1 MRFLIH
7 PIFLIFFIFLILF
20 TVNGDAL
27 AENKDK
33 VQFKDVTLTT
43 SDSHLLLFALL
54 DNNSQEKLEEA
65 LHSGIP
71 MVFTF
76 QVELI
81 HIRKNWA
88 NEELSSVEFVHSL
101 KFDTLKEQYQLQL
114 AEQRNR
120 TMSFPNIAEAMK
132 IMNEINGLKVIEL
145 TKLTPDSSYE
155 LRMKATLYEKTLPMN
170 LHYVIPFISLGN
182 VETEWHNIEFNY

>member
-1 MRFLIH
+1 MRLPIHLICLTFL
-7 PIFLIFFIFLILF
+7 LLF
-20 TVNGDAL
+20 TANSDVL
-27 AENKDK
+27 AETKNR

-71 MVFTF
+71 MVFKF

-81 HIRKNWA
+81 HIRKNWT
-88 NEELSSVEFVHSL
+88 NEELSNLEFVHSL

-114 AEQRNR
+114 EEQRNR
-120 TMSFPNIAEAMK
+120 TMSFSNIAEAMK

-145 TKLTPDSSYE
+145 AKLTPDSSYE

-182 VETEWHNIEFNY
+182 VETDWHNIEFNY

>member
-1 MRFLIH
+1 MRLPIYLICLTLFL
-7 PIFLIFFIFLILF
+7 LF
-20 TVNGDAL
+20 TGSSDVL
-27 AENKDK
+27 AETKNK

-43 SDSHLLLFALL
+43 SDSHLLLFATL
-54 DNNSQEKLEEA
+54 DNNTQKKLEEA

-71 MVFTF
+71 MEFTF

-88 NEELSSVEFVHSL
+88 NEELSNLEFVHSL
-101 KFDTLKEQYQLQL
+101 KYDTVKEQYLLQL
-114 AEQRNR
+114 EEQRDR
-120 TMSFPNIAEAMK
+120 TMTFTELPEAMK
-132 IMNEINGLKVIEL
+132 IMNEINGFKVIEL

-155 LRMKATLYEKTLPMN
+155 LRMKASLYEKTLPMN

-182 VETEWHNIEFNY
+182 IETDWHNIEFHY